1 MDNANPKQREMT
13 GWYTEIR
20 GALFG
25 KNVPLSK
32 EQFFQK
38 GLLLLRNSLRDHE
51 SEDGKSN

>member
-1 MDNANPKQREMT
+1 MDNVNPKQREMT

-25 KNVPLSK
+25 KNVPLV
-32 EQFFQK
+32 
-38 GLLLLRNSLRDHE
+38 RNSLRGHV

>member
-1 MDNANPKQREMT
+1 MDNVNPKQREMT

-25 KNVPLSK
+25 KTVPLSK